1 MATVFPVSNG
11 VPEYSGIAI
20 PEIYS
25 LKESEV
31 FYTNTVLTSIANTDY
46 EGEIKNQGD
55 KVTIRKVSGGTVQD
69 YVAGQKINYEQIL
82 PESQQLLIDKA
93 KMTAFMVDEVM
104 DKQFDINWVSK
115 YAERYGMLKQIE
127 IDKTVLQGIYASAAT
142 GNSGLTAGVTS
153 AKVSLGVTG
162 TPIELTTGTIVT
174 KMLECA
180 QVLDEQNVP
189 MQGRW
194 ITVPSWFATRLFGS
208 DLKGANV
215 TGDSTSPLR
224 NRRIGE
230 VAGFEVFVSQNLKV
244 VSDTVDCTYIPFGTK
259 AAITFASQ
267 LTLSD
272 KMKSPDTFGWLYRA
286 LTVFG
291 YKVVTPEALGILYA
305 KPG

>member
-31 FYTNTVLTSIANTDY
+31 FYANTVMTSIANTDY

-55 KVTIRKVSGGTVQD
+55 KVTIRKVSGGSVQK
-69 YVAGQKINYEQIL
+69 YVAGQNLNYETIL
-82 PESQQLLIDKA
+82 PESQQLLIDQA
-93 KMTAFMVDEVM
+93 LSTSFMVDDVM
-104 DKQFDINWVSK
+104 DKQFDIPWVTR
-115 YAERYGMLKQIE
+115 YAEHYGQLKQIE

-142 GNSGLTAGVTS
+142 GNSGLTAGAS
-153 AKVSLGVTG
+153 SGKVSLGVTG
-162 TPIELTTGTIVT
+162 TPIELTTGTVVT

-189 MQGRW
+189 TEGRW
-194 ITVPSWFATRLFGS
+194 IVVPPWVATRVFGS
-208 DLKGANV
+208 DLKGANL
-215 TGDSTSPLR
+215 TGDTTSPLR
-224 NRRIGE
+224 NRMIGE
-230 VAGFEVFVSQNLKV
+230 VAGFKVYVSQNLKDV
-244 VSDTVDCTYIPFGTK
+244 TDTVKCYYIPFGTK
-259 AAITFASQ
+259 SAITFASQ
-267 LTLSD
+267 LTSSD
-272 KMKSPDTFGWLYRA
+272 KIKSPNTFGWLYRT

>member
-104 DKQFDINWVSK
+104 DKQFDINWVSR
-115 YAERYGMLKQIE
+115 YAERYGQLKQIE
-127 IDKTVLQGIYASAAT
+127 IDKTVLRGIYASAAT

-153 AKVSLGVTG
+153 KKVSLGVTA
-162 TPIELTTGTIVT
+162 TPIELTTGTVVG

-189 MQGRW
+189 TDGRW
-194 ITVPSWFATRLFGS
+194 IVIPSWAATRIFGS
-208 DLKGANV
+208 DLKGANL
-215 TGDSTSPLR
+215 TGDAKTPLR
-224 NRRIGE
+224 NRMIGE
-230 VAGFEVFVSQNLKV
+230 VAGFTVYVSQNLKV

-259 AAITFASQ
+259 SAITFASQ

-272 KMKSPDTFGWLYRA
+272 KMKSPDTFGLLYRA